1 MKIILI
7 GYRGSGKSAVGR
19 HLSRK
24 LGIPFVDA
32 DRLVEKE
39 AGMSIAELVS
49 LKGWQEFRK
58 RETQTLTALQEPTVC
73 VLATGG
79 GAVLTDENRKQL
91 KKAGVVIYLKAEL
104 PDIVERLRRDAK
116 RASSRPPLTSGNL
129 IEETRVVFAERA
141 PLYEATADYAIDTR
155 NKNIV
160 QVAEEIYRQLLEA
173 GIVSKIQTLK
183 QKTIP

>member
-7 GYRGSGKSAVGR
+7 GYRASGKSTVGR

-39 AGMSIAELVS
+39 AGMSIPELVS

-58 RETQTLTALQEPTVC
+58 RETQTLASLQETMVC

-79 GAVLTDENRKQL
+79 GAVLTDKNRKLL
-91 KKAGVVIYLKAEL
+91 KKTGVVIYLKADL
-104 PDIVERLRRDAK
+104 PDILERLHRDAK
-116 RASSRPPLTSGNL
+116 HPSSRPSLTAGDL
-129 IEETRVVFAERA
+129 IEETRVVFAERI
-141 PLYEATADYAIDTR
+141 PLYEATADYAVDTR

-183 QKTIP
+183 QKTIQ